1 MRTCVYLPCRNIHV
15 YVSLDSYICSGM
27 HRLERRQWNCCQLA
41 LHPISSP
48 WTFFFF
54 FAFPAFYSLHLQTP
68 PAWSTPPPPPVRPPS
83 ITSEETDANL
93 ILSPVRVSGTHRRLA
108 ADSEGPSAT
117 TVLISCDIRVSLQ
130 SLWSRQG
137 VGWDE
142 LMADWP
148 IYTLVTWSLTPP
160 QARNIKLTAAY
171 FEMCDGPGGC
181 RYSGLSALYF

>member
-48 WTFFFF
+48 WTFFFCISCVF
-54 FAFPAFYSLHLQTP
+54 LPSP
-68 PAWSTPPPPPVRPPS
+68 PDLAGPVDPSSPLGATSSS
-83 ITSEETDANL
+83 ITSEGNRCTNL
-93 ILSPVRVSGTHRRLA
+93 VRVSGTHRRLT
-108 ADSEGPSAT
+108 ADSVGPSAT

-148 IYTLVTWSLTPP
+148 IYTPVTWSLTPP

-171 FEMCDGPGGC
+171 FEMCDRPGGC
-181 RYSGLSALYF
+181 RHSGLSALYF